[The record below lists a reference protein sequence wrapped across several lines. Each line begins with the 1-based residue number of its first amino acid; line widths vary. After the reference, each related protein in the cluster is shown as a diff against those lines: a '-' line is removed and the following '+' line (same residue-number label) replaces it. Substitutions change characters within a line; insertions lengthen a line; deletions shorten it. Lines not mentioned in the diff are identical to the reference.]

1 MRVLVVDD
9 EQLILLGIKKILE
22 KTEAVH
28 CEVQTASNAAAA
40 LEALEHFAADLL
52 ITDISMPR
60 MNGLELVR
68 EVKHRDLC
76 RQFLILS
83 GFSEFEYAQ
92 QALRAG
98 VADYLL
104 KPVNPEELRQAVV
117 EAAHRAGQQGELD
130 YLRAYAPYFSHADSE
145 AVPYPLQKLVA
156 YIRSHYREAVSL
168 AALSEL
174 SGWSEGYICSQFKKE
189 WGIGYMDLVNELR
202 LKESLYLLLYRD
214 DLTVKEIA
222 GQVGYLTERQL
233 FRLFKK
239 TLSMTPLQIR
249 DRAHSGG

>member
-1 MRVLVVDD
+1 MRILVVDD
-9 EQLILLGIKKILE
+9 EQIILLGIKKILE
-22 KTEAVH
+22 KMETVH
-28 CEVQTASNAAAA
+28 CEVKTASNAMVA
-40 LEALEHFAADLL
+40 LDLLDSYSADLL
-52 ITDISMPR
+52 ITDISMPQ
-60 MNGLELVR
+60 MNGLELVW
-68 EVKHRDLC
+68 EAKHKGLC
-76 RQFLILS
+76 HQFLILS

-117 EAAHRAGQQGELD
+117 EAAHRAGQQGQLD
-130 YLRAYAPYFSHADSE
+130 YLKDYQSYFSHADSE
-145 AVPYPLQKLVA
+145 DVPYPLQKLVA
-156 YIRSHYREAVSL
+156 YIRGHYRESISL
-168 AALSEL
+168 ALLSQV

-202 LKESLYLLLYRD
+202 LKESLYLLFYRK

-239 TLSMTPLQIR
+239 TLSTTPQQLREQNQ
-249 DRAHSGG
+249 SPN